1 MTSEQK
7 MTRLLL
13 QASEDLQKIHDQ
25 LIKELSKVAAQ
36 NIDAVTP
43 NEFYSIAEACTPTQ
57 KARVRALLDE
67 YRDMVVSLAERG
79 ITRAVSLSASNS
91 QLILAQYT
99 KFTGEETE
107 KWREKTAKAFIQSR
121 MKRDK
126 GLSLSDRVWN
136 YTQQTKAEFEL
147 AVSQVLE
154 DGISKG
160 TSAERLGRRVREHL
174 NNPDMMYRR
183 YHRKKVLADGTKKDI
198 VEWRRRVV
206 DADGKVHFIKED
218 LAAVETGVYRSA
230 RQNALRLTITE
241 TNMAYNYANCKRWT
255 EEPFVL
261 GIRIRLSG
269 NHPAPDICDTLQ
281 GEYPRDFMWRG
292 WHPRCRCSQSPI
304 LMDRDSD
311 EWKKLRAMDADEYKK
326 YKSPNRI
333 TAAPAAFQE
342 WCKKNKEKLT
352 KARERGKLP
361 YFVRDNEKA
370 VGKLLGWKNA
380 EPTKGAALTKQEEIK
395 ARAAQRHANRTPEE
409 IADIQR
415 RAKEREDRHAL
426 MRKTAANVLKAAADY
441 PEVSLDALRKA
452 IKADNLDAMYS
463 LAKQTARQLAPIK
476 KDERALSVLIPDVHE
491 WRKQFSSAELHKVY
505 KSVESSLKEWSVL
518 PLEEQ
523 AENLKYMWS
532 ELLGGNKYG
541 VQSRYK
547 EWKVAQ
553 AAFKRKYTQVVDA
566 IDWRK
571 IDGTLEAA
579 KAFQTKSQQ
588 YRALVGKLEAAVTA
602 KDKAEAQKVIADI
615 LKKRA
620 ELEKAA
626 AQSGG
631 ASADALS
638 YSQQQRDNFKEI
650 EEALHTQRGVSMDF
664 ESANQGKGNIGYKTG
679 AECYKVNCQSSVV
692 AHELRMRGFDVTAQ
706 PNWKMGDDPQR
717 LSHGTWKCW
726 KNADGTQL
734 EMPKPFGY
742 KISRTGSVIGVS
754 LRELLQGINE
764 RTQEVGRYH
773 VSFQWKGR
781 DYGHIVTMER
791 KADGTVLWYDPQTGE
806 RNFFDKEYAKKIK
819 WVSVYRVDNLLFDAK
834 NWNVVRPSESPET
847 SAPGVRRGMQSGNAR
862 NARTGVAGATRVNL
876 TREIIDYRKK
886 VSSELSRTGQGA
898 KLKDG
903 ELKYTAS
910 SLKRSIVHAKDKAEA
925 DMFLYVASHFEKM
938 IFKRKSPL
946 GENKDTESTID
957 RNNIAK
963 KKKRGVLFYNVYEI
977 EKDGQ
982 IWTVKTEV
990 CENGTEIP
998 YTIYKNRAK

>member
-43 NEFYSIAEACTPTQ
+43 NEFYSIAEACTHAQ
-57 KARVRALLDE
+57 KAKVQALLDE

-79 ITRAVSLSASNS
+79 MTRAVSLSASNS
-91 QLILAQYT
+91 QLLLAQYT

-147 AVSQVLE
+147 AVSQAIE

-160 TSAERLGRRVREHL
+160 TSAEKLGRRVREHL

-198 VEWRRRVV
+198 VEWRRRVIG
-206 DADGKVHFIKED
+206 ADGKVHFVKED
-218 LAAVETGVYRSA
+218 LAAVGTGVYRSA

-352 KARERGKLP
+352 KAREAGKLP

-409 IADIQR
+409 IADIRR

-452 IKADNLDAMYS
+452 IKADNLDAMYA

-505 KSVESSLKEWSVL
+505 KSVESSLKEWSAL

-571 IDGTLEAA
+571 IDSTLEAA

-615 LKKRA
+615 LKKR
-620 ELEKAA
+620 EQLEKAA
-626 AQSGG
+626 A
-631 ASADALS
+631 
-638 YSQQQRDNFKEI
+638 
-650 EEALHTQRGVSMDF
+650 
-664 ESANQGKGNIGYKTG
+664 
-679 AECYKVNCQSSVV
+679 
-692 AHELRMRGFDVTAQ
+692 
-706 PNWKMGDDPQR
+706 
-717 LSHGTWKCW
+717 
-726 KNADGTQL
+726 
-734 EMPKPFGY
+734 
-742 KISRTGSVIGVS
+742 
-754 LRELLQGINE
+754 
-764 RTQEVGRYH
+764 
-773 VSFQWKGR
+773 
-781 DYGHIVTMER
+781 
-791 KADGTVLWYDPQTGE
+791 
-806 RNFFDKEYAKKIK
+806 
-819 WVSVYRVDNLLFDAK
+819 
-834 NWNVVRPSESPET
+834 
-847 SAPGVRRGMQSGNAR
+847 
-862 NARTGVAGATRVNL
+862 ART
-876 TREIIDYRKK
+876 
-886 VSSELSRTGQGA
+886 A
-898 KLKDG
+898 K
-903 ELKYTAS
+903 
-910 SLKRSIVHAKDKAEA
+910 
-925 DMFLYVASHFEKM
+925 
-938 IFKRKSPL
+938 
-946 GENKDTESTID
+946 
-957 RNNIAK
+957 
-963 KKKRGVLFYNVYEI
+963 
-977 EKDGQ
+977 
-982 IWTVKTEV
+982 KTEV
-990 CENGTEIP
+990 ISAARRAEISAAAKVRHAARTPEREAELQEYREWKKQLGKNAVFREKYETREQINETFKKLNEMVKNKWFEHGDLDLRIETDPKNNGSTTMNGVIYLTAKRMERVKSAMTKIGSCKWGKITEDEADAMATLWHEITHNRNKLTWDKYGNFQWRYFFKRNGDYDKRRFMELANEYVARNTLPEFYRALGLPVTP
-998 YTIYKNRAK
+998 YDKFIKFRDTTGYNAMVTNYDWCVSELNLDANKVLDEVRRNLYDGSYRELKAGLMKGLQAGGIKKKDGTAVKVNVLSDLLSKIKNTLDEESADRERCLKAWLERHGLL

>member
-1 MTSEQK
+1 

-43 NEFYSIAEACTPTQ
+43 NEFYSIAEACTPAQ
-57 KARVRALLDE
+57 KAKVQALLDE

-79 ITRAVSLSASNS
+79 MTRAVSLSASNS

-154 DGISKG
+154 DGISNG

-206 DADGKVHFIKED
+206 DANGKVRFVKED
-218 LAAVETGVYRSA
+218 LAAVGTGVYRSA

-342 WCKKNKEKLT
+342 WCEKNKEKLT
-352 KARERGKLP
+352 KAREAGKLP

-380 EPTKGAALTKQEEIK
+380 EPTKGAALTRQEEIK

-452 IKADNLDAMYS
+452 IKTDNLDAMYS

-491 WRKQFSSAELHKVY
+491 WRKQFTSAELHKVY
-505 KSVESSLKEWSVL
+505 KSVESSLKEWSAL

-523 AENLKYMWS
+523 AEKLKFEWDDF
-532 ELLGGNKYG
+532 LGGNMHNVQTKYKTWR
-541 VQSRYK
+541 VS
-547 EWKVAQ
+547 Q
-553 AAFKRKYTQVVDA
+553 AAYKKKYEQVLDA

-579 KAFQTKSQQ
+579 KAFKTKSKQ
-588 YRALVGKLEAAVTA
+588 YRALVGKLETAVTA

-615 LKKRA
+615 LKKR
-620 ELEKAA
+620 EQLEKAVIPQESILDLKKRLGESLPRTLEHLEDA
-626 AQSGG
+626 IKEYEETYKYGYVAREHKEEIESLMRKIFNEHDLGMNIQDVYLDSVLKSWFKNTFETGSSGG
-631 ASADALS
+631 YRGS
-638 YSQQQRDNFKEI
+638 RETTGKI
-650 EEALHTQRGVSMDF
+650 ETKHRRLIA
-664 ESANQGKGNIGYKTG
+664 
-679 AECYKVNCQSSVV
+679 
-692 AHELRMRGFDVTAQ
+692 AHELFGLGKNLSEDQLSRSEYEKYGNVLDHDIKKSMKYNTAKQYGNVEVRFKRDKVIATWTAGDSLGRDFQPSLVSDPKSCSFDNLYCTPDNANIQTKDLAKFKREHIASYIELQYHGKLTIDCVESLTYPYDLKHPSCSNFLEVAKK
-706 PNWKMGDDPQR
+706 WKE
-717 LSHGTWKCW
+717 
-726 KNADGTQL
+726 A
-734 EMPKPFGY
+734 
-742 KISRTGSVIGVS
+742 GVS
-754 LRELLQGINE
+754 I
-764 RTQEVGRYH
+764 Y
-773 VSFQWKGR
+773 
-781 DYGHIVTMER
+781 YM
-791 KADGTVLWYDPQTGE
+791 
-806 RNFFDKEYAKKIK
+806 
-819 WVSVYRVDNLLFDAK
+819 
-834 NWNVVRPSESPET
+834 
-847 SAPGVRRGMQSGNAR
+847 
-862 NARTGVAGATRVNL
+862 
-876 TREIIDYRKK
+876 
-886 VSSELSRTGQGA
+886 
-898 KLKDG
+898 KDG
-903 ELKYTAS
+903 ELFQ
-910 SLKRSIVHAKDKAEA
+910 L
-925 DMFLYVASHFEKM
+925 
-938 IFKRKSPL
+938 
-946 GENKDTESTID
+946 
-957 RNNIAK
+957 
-963 KKKRGVLFYNVYEI
+963 
-977 EKDGQ
+977 
-982 IWTVKTEV
+982 
-990 CENGTEIP
+990 
-998 YTIYKNRAK
+998 